1 MWRLLIFNL
10 LFYDISLKVSFQKQ
24 ESGKLKFRAL
34 NSTDLEVSW
43 SHVVPNDLT
52 EVKEVILYQVKPTG
66 YTKIG
71 SASPVTGNTTI
82 VVKHNTCLKLK
93 NVFLQ
98 TKLIDGTKKDLH
110 SSKESSYTP
119 PSFLEV
125 TFSNKIYTII
135 SFYLGYQF
143 RTLL

>member
-71 SASPVTGNTTI
+71 SASPVTENTTI
-82 VVKHNTCLKLK
+82 VVNHITCLGRKIFSFFK
-93 NVFLQ
+93 SSQKMEQ
-98 TKLIDGTKKDLH
+98 TRILITHKH
-110 SSKESSYTP
+110 QVTSS
-119 PSFLEV
+119 F
-125 TFSNKIYTII
+125 FS
-135 SFYLGYQF
+135 
-143 RTLL
+143 